1 MQTELTDSY
10 RHSDYMQQPDVIDA
24 ESVVRGSGQF
34 EPFMDEAANLFCSYN
49 MESRFGI
56 CLLHR
61 HHDLRRD
68 EVMVEDRRKAEGRDA
83 LVTTPRRRLAG
94 TPASWT
100 VVDGR
105 LCALEYTTDRRA
117 ETCLHDGEVPQAFLA
132 AFKTLSNS
140 SPLGRFLG
148 LGIVEREFYGSF
160 AADERAMEYTSNGI
174 RASIVF
180 PEKTKTMERE
190 PVKTAWQFRKRDFDT
205 VASCVDLRECV
216 KFCHEDSSPEI
227 GHTIR
232 HRPQG
237 APHSPVF
244 P

>member
-10 RHSDYMQQPDVIDA
+10 RHSVYMQQPDVIDA
-24 ESVVRGSGQF
+24 DNFVRNSSQF
-34 EPFMDEAANLFCSYN
+34 EPFMDEAANLFCNYN

-68 EVMVEDRRKAEGRDA
+68 EVMVEDRRQTEGRDA

-117 ETCLHDGEVPQAFLA
+117 ETCLHDGEVPQAFLD
-132 AFKTLSNS
+132 AFKALSAS
-140 SPLGRFLG
+140 SALGQFLG
-148 LGIVEREFYGSF
+148 LGIVQRDFYRDF
-160 AADERAMEYTSNGI
+160 AADERAMEYTASGI
-174 RASIVF
+174 RASVVF
-180 PEKTKTMERE
+180 PEKVGTLDFE
-190 PVKTAWQFRKRDFDT
+190 PIKTAWQFRKRDHDI

-216 KFCHEDSSPEI
+216 KICHEGSS
-227 GHTIR
+227 GHTKV
-232 HRPQG
+232 HTPQG